1 MFFLFR
7 SCIPTGDYSH
17 QQSGRHHVHSSK
29 AREDDKLLLDQRFC
43 VMLRSLHR
51 NSADHCEEKSENAK
65 LLLASS
71 QTESTR
77 REPNGPLPSK

>member
-1 MFFLFR
+1 MF
-7 SCIPTGDYSH
+7 
-17 QQSGRHHVHSSK
+17 
-29 AREDDKLLLDQRFC
+29 
-43 VMLRSLHR
+43 RSLHR
-51 NSADHCEEKSENAK
+51 NSADHCDEKSENAK